1 MLNHCCRFR
10 VQSPIAAVATLLFA
24 LVLVPTIGCGSSGPV
39 QTGQVELG
47 GDSGQPA
54 RIDTNSRKLSGVE
67 SGDTVMFFP
76 ANGEQHAE
84 PSNPV
89 VFRFYEERNLDKT
102 TDRGVASLVI
112 THTVSRDGGKDYA
125 RNHLIDVGSVEKNKP
140 MKGKLRFAVT
150 NVGTERIATYL
161 IVHELPDGFSVPK
174 YAKLEIDA
182 DETAAE
188 WEVDKQGRVL
198 IREPKPIK
206 PATTRTYTLDMEIT
220 VPR

>member
-1 MLNHCCRFR
+1 MITDCRR
-10 VQSPIAAVATLLFA
+10 TGAGSPLVVALLTA
-24 LVLVPTIGCGSSGPV
+24 LVFLPVVVGCGSSGPV
-39 QTGQVELG
+39 QTGQLEMG

-54 RIDTNSRKLSGVE
+54 RIDTNKRKLSGVE
-67 SGDTVMFFP
+67 SGDTVMYFP
-76 ANGEQHAE
+76 SNGRQKAE

-89 VFRFYEERNLDKT
+89 IFRFYEERNLDNET
-102 TDRGVASLVI
+102 ERGVASLVI
-112 THTVSRDGGKDYA
+112 THTVSHDGGKSYS
-125 RNHLIDVGSVEKNKP
+125 RNHLVNVGNVDKNKP

-150 NVGTERIATYL
+150 NVGTERIPTFL
-161 IVHELPDGFSVPK
+161 IVHELPDGFSIPK
-174 YAKLEIDA
+174 SAKLEIDA

-206 PATTRTYTLDMEIT
+206 PATTRTYTLDMEID